1 MKLLLVDDD
10 PIFRL
15 GFCTA
20 LAQETDWA
28 IAAEPFDN
36 IFGQTNKPAADIIL
50 CEPSWQSDTNWL
62 RYRQLQDIY
71 VDIPMVLL
79 TSQLDAERLAQAK
92 QDGIQGY
99 LPKGTAIATMITT
112 LEQVIV
118 GESVWSQRPQIGKQN
133 ILTNLRRRSLG
144 DIYRTLDKVEGYL
157 NRDNIA
163 TLNRMVGAGRRRELK
178 AAAWIVR
185 QLLPQASLSIQPI
198 NSPQTEPQISN
209 TTQIVPL
216 ENLGLSTIN
225 VRWYTLLEKAHF
237 KLSRSLYNGTGRPL
251 ETDILSTEK
260 KRELYY
266 IILQQLT
273 QMINDAQWQ
282 NLDSEAF
289 KKRQERSLRNAWRF
303 STQDFISRYLPD
315 EDSQSENLIEL
326 LNRGAIAI
334 YETNLR
340 AVPYSLE
347 LFQYLLL
354 DKPLVIDNVEYR
366 LEAQE
371 ALERAQLILENLMIQ
386 LGNSVMQFVL
396 NTFSESEIFK
406 HHLFNTNIRSSRA
419 IARFRNELSWQYRR
433 EQYWLEPKAI
443 FESQYSLLQFSSVG
457 LVCTSIYAPRHAD
470 LATLEGLAWGVTMV
484 LELRDALAPRVRAL
498 VAWLGTIVVYVL
510 TNVIGRALGLIAR
523 GISDG
528 VGTSWQQIK
537 RRSLYR

>member
-28 IAAEPFDN
+28 IAAESFDN

-50 CEPSWQSDTNWL
+50 CEPSWQGDANWL
-62 RYRQLQDIY
+62 RYRELQEIY
-71 VDIPMVLL
+71 VDIPIVLF
-79 TSQLDAERLAQAK
+79 TSQLDIERLAQAK

-99 LPKGTAIATMITT
+99 FPKGTAIASIITT
-112 LEQVIV
+112 LEQVV
-118 GESVWSQRPQIGKQN
+118 AGEIVWSQRPQIRKQN
-133 ILTNLRRRSLG
+133 VLTNLRRRGLG
-144 DIYRTLDKVEGYL
+144 DIHRTLDNVEQYL
-157 NRDNIA
+157 SRQDIA
-163 TLNRMVGAGRRRELK
+163 ALNRMVGEGRRRELK
-178 AAAWIVR
+178 AAAWVVR
-185 QLLPQASLSIQPI
+185 QLLPQASFSIQPI
-198 NSPQTEPQISN
+198 KSPQTSPQIDD

-216 ENLGLSTIN
+216 ENMGLSTVN
-225 VRWYTLLEKAHF
+225 VRWYTLLEKTHF

-273 QMINDAQWQ
+273 QILNDPQWQ
-282 NLDSEAF
+282 TLDAETF
-289 KKRQERSLRNAWRF
+289 EQRKKRSLRNAWRF
-303 STQDFISRYLPD
+303 STQEFISRYSPN
-315 EDSQSENLIEL
+315 EDSQSEEFIEL

-334 YETNLR
+334 HETNLR

-354 DKPLVIDNVEYR
+354 DKPLTIDNVEYR

-371 ALERAQLILENLMIQ
+371 ASSRAQLLLENLVIQ
-386 LGNSVMQFVL
+386 LGNGVMQFVL

-406 HHLFNTNIRSSRA
+406 HNLYSKKIRSSRE

-433 EQYWLEPKAI
+433 EQYWFEPKAI
-443 FESQYSLLQFSSVG
+443 FESQYSLLQFSTKG
-457 LVCTSIYAPRHAD
+457 LTRASIYAPRHED
-470 LATLEGLAWGVTMV
+470 LASLEGLAWGVTMV

-498 VAWLGTIVVYVL
+498 VAWLGKIVVYVL
-510 TNVIGRALGLIAR
+510 TNVVGRALGLIAR

-528 VGTSWQQIK
+528 VGTSWQQVK